1 MDSNAHSVMNLCTKN
16 HYAQT
21 GLSVVSKTIAV
32 GLQESNI
39 DGKILAAKRLL
50 GNRDTVPGLEELTE

>member
-1 MDSNAHSVMNLCTKN
+1 MNLCTKN

-21 GLSVVSKTIAV
+21 GLSVVSKTIAM

-39 DGKILAAKRLL
+39 DRKILAAKRLL
-50 GNRDTVPGLEELTE
+50 GNRDTGPRLEELTD